1 MFASARIKL
10 TMWYVLVIAVVCAA
24 FSGALYTI
32 NAREISRVVH
42 AQRFA
47 LERRL
52 QEGGV
57 VMAPKQLQA
66 LLQLA
71 DPELERDARR
81 HFLRWLIGVDV
92 LIILGSAGLAY
103 WWAGRA
109 LSPINDM
116 MQKQKRFVS
125 DASHELKTPL
135 TALRT
140 SLEVALRDGTMTLA
154 EAKQVLTESL
164 ADVIQLQTLSTRL
177 LKLSAYQETL
187 PSDIEQISP
196 AKIAA
201 QAIRSITPIA
211 KEKGITIEKNLQ
223 DFMIKASPSQ
233 LLEVLMILLD
243 NATKY
248 TPEKGK
254 ITVTV
259 TKRQRTASIAISD
272 TGPGIPA
279 EDQPYIFDR
288 FFRTDKARSHTD
300 GSVGLGLAIAH
311 QIVKNHKGEVSV
323 KSKPGYGSIFTI
335 TLPI

>member
-1 MFASARIKL
+1 
-10 TMWYVLVIAVVCAA
+10 MWYVLVITVVSAA

-32 NAREISRVVH
+32 NAREISRVIH

-47 LERRL
+47 LEKRL

-57 VMAPKQLQA
+57 VMAPKQLQT

-81 HFLRWLIGVDV
+81 HFLRWLMGVNL
-92 LIILGSAGLAY
+92 LIIAGSAGLAY

-116 MQKQKRFVS
+116 LQKQKRFVS

-140 SLEVALRDGTMTLA
+140 SLEVALRDGTMTLT

-164 ADVIQLQTLSTRL
+164 SDVIQLQTLSTRL
-177 LKLSAYQETL
+177 LKLSAYQEST
-187 PSDIEQISP
+187 PSDMQLISP
-196 AKIAA
+196 AKIVN
-201 QAIRSITPIA
+201 QAIKSISPLA
-211 KEKGITIEKNLQ
+211 QQKHITIEKTLQ
-223 DFMIKASPSQ
+223 DYTLKASPSQ

-243 NATKY
+243 NAIKY
-248 TPEKGK
+248 TPSKGTITISVTK
-254 ITVTV
+254 HQRSVQITV
-259 TKRQRTASIAISD
+259 SD
-272 TGPGIPA
+272 TGPGIPVQ
-279 EDQPYIFDR
+279 EQPYIFDR
-288 FFRTDKARSHTD
+288 FFRTDKARTSVD

-311 QIVKNHKGEVSV
+311 QIIKNHRGELSV
-323 KSKPGYGSIFTI
+323 KSQPGNGSTFII
-335 TLPI
+335 SLPTN